1 MPLEWAIIPATTGV
15 AIGEIMLCVRR
26 GEGGLH
32 PVSP

>member
-1 MPLEWAIIPATTGV
+1 MPLELAIIPATTGV

-26 GEGGLH
+26 GEVGLH